1 MAKKKPVKI
10 LAKRFVTHDVR
21 SFLIEKPKGYEY
33 NPGQATMVAI
43 NRKGLKEEDRPFT
56 FTSLNKDKTLEFTI
70 KGYYDH
76 DGVTKKIHQLGP
88 GDELLIG
95 NPWGTIEYKGEGT
108 FIAGGAGVT
117 PFIAIL
123 RDLNKKGKIGKNKL
137 FFSNK
142 TQKDIILE
150 KEFKSIFSKNP
161 NNLVLTLTREE
172 KPNYKNSL
180 INKGFLKKYIDDFS
194 QNFYVCGPPAFNE
207 DIMSALK
214 SLGAKPKALVF
225 EE

>member
-21 SFLIEKPKGYEY
+21 SFLIEKPKEYEY
-33 NPGQATMVAI
+33 NPGQATMIAI

-56 FTSLNKDKTLEFTI
+56 F
-70 KGYYDH
+70 
-76 DGVTKKIHQLGP
+76 
-88 GDELLIG
+88 
-95 NPWGTIEYKGEGT
+95 
-108 FIAGGAGVT
+108 T

-180 INKGFLKKYIDDFS
+180 INKGFLKKHIDDFS

>member
-33 NPGQATMVAI
+33 NPGQATMIAI

-117 PFIAIL
+117 PFISIL
-123 RDLNKKGKIGKNKL
+123 RHLKKKGKLGDNKL

-142 TQKDIILE
+142 TKRDIILE
-150 KEFKSIFSKNP
+150 KELKNIFFKKP
-161 NNLVLTLTREE
+161 GNLVLTLTRE
-172 KPNYKNSL
+172 KDSNYEDGL
-180 INKGFLKKYIDDFS
+180 IDS
-194 QNFYVCGPPAFNE
+194 AF
-207 DIMSALK
+207 
-214 SLGAKPKALVF
+214 
-225 EE
+225 